1 MPLVYSTGKGEICPG
16 CGKPVDACTCEK
28 QSTVSS
34 TGDGVVRVRREV
46 KGRKG
51 KTVTSISGLALEPDK
66 LRDCATALKRKCGAG
81 GSVKDG
87 IILIQGD
94 HCNTIVEELK
104 KNGFNAKRAGG

>member
-1 MPLVYSTGKGEICPG
+1 MPLVYSTGKGEICHG
-16 CGKPVDACTCEK
+16 CERPVDACICEK
-28 QSTVSS
+28 QGTVSAA
-34 TGDGVVRVRREV
+34 GDGVVRVRREV

-51 KTVTSISGLALEPDK
+51 KTVTSISGLDLSPDK
-66 LRDCATALKRKCGAG
+66 LRDYATTLKRKCGAG